1 MLMQEIQMIAQV
13 IDVLLCFVVS
23 FICFF
28 VPYKLMAKSEE
39 VQDYDAILKSRIAR
53 LSKQQD
59 ELLESAN
66 ERISTFVKV
75 QHEEFGQGEGASD
88 SFIERV
94 HRIMKN
100 AGITDMTTNAFLIAC
115 SIGGICFAAF
125 ILYFEFLNFITGI
138 PIGFAIGA
146 YLVYNFL
153 ASRAEKRKME
163 FLKLQGTGTPCRPAG
178 VKRLEGM
185 Y

>member
-1 MLMQEIQMIAQV
+1 MIAQI
-13 IDVLLCFVVS
+13 IDVLLCFIVS

-39 VQDYDAILKSRIAR
+39 VQDYDTILKARIAR

-75 QHEEFGQGEGASD
+75 QHEEFGQGEGSSD
-88 SFIERV
+88 TFIERTR
-94 HRIMKN
+94 RIMKN
-100 AGITDMTTNAFLIAC
+100 AGITDMTTTTFLISC
-115 SIGGICFAAF
+115 SVGGVCFAIF
-125 ILYFEFLNFITGI
+125 ILYFDFLNFITGI
-138 PIGFAIGA
+138 PIGFAVGA

-153 ASRAEKRKME
+153 ASRAEKKE
-163 FLKLQGTGTPCRPAG
+163 NG
-178 VKRLEGM
+178 VFATITRC
-185 Y
+185 YRYDDQRC